1 MADVDSGGGGG
12 RGKKGGSKSKKK
24 STKIDMTAMVDVA
37 FLLLTF
43 FVLTAVI
50 QDYSI
55 MALTMPPKDDQLK
68 AEDLK
73 VDVDEEKIITIILG
87 EEDTVHYFH
96 RITDVEVEY
105 TTFDPETGLSQVI
118 QDHLRRYPKLCR
130 DEKERTGQE
139 TDGCWDPIFIIKS
152 KKKATYK
159 NLVDVLDEMSIQGAP
174 KYAIDVLNVRDSLIL
189 ISQWDYENSIPLVQ

>member
-1 MADVDSGGGGG
+1 MADVDTGGGGG
-12 RGKKGGSKSKKK
+12 RGKKGGSKTKKK

-55 MALTMPPKDDQLK
+55 MALTMPPKDDTLTEDDIK
-68 AEDLK
+68 A
-73 VDVDEEKIITIILG
+73 DVDEEKVVTIILG
-87 EEDTVHYFH
+87 EKDTVHYFH

-105 TTFDPETGLSQVI
+105 TTFDPETGLSKVLQE
-118 QDHLRRYPKLCR
+118 HLKRYPRLCR
-130 DEKERTGQE
+130 DEKEKYGEE

-152 KKKATYK
+152 KKKAKYR
-159 NLVDVLDEMSIQGAP
+159 NLVDCLDEMSIQGAP
-174 KYAIDVLNVRDSLIL
+174 KYAIDVFNSRDSLIL
-189 ISQWDYENSIPLVQ
+189 IGQWDFETRGPKTQ